1 MFEMAVQAA
10 RHRILNLHGDV
21 YTANGFAYSEE
32 VMYAISVSELSERSC
47 WWLSRYAHVE
57 AMLICEEDLRH
68 EDIDAL
74 VNFSMDFDDLTFDDK
89 IQVCNACAIAEQT
102 EDPVLR
108 HVLTNQILKWQAKFV
123 RHLMKIKDK
132 HKQLGPME
140 MTMLYDGPPSASM
153 YKGDDDKDEDIE
165 NEDDDDKDEDIENE
179 DDDDKDEDI
188 ENEDDNNAA
197 DDDDDDKDED
207 IENEE
212 SRHVD
217 SLVPKAADMN
227 DSTGY
232 FCTII

>member
-1 MFEMAVQAA
+1 MAVQAA

-32 VMYAISVSELSERSC
+32 VLYAISVSELSERSC

-165 NEDDDDKDEDIENE
+165 NEDDDGKDAN
-179 DDDDKDEDI
+179 I

-197 DDDDDDKDED
+197 DDDDDKDED

-212 SRHVD
+212 SRNVD

>member
-1 MFEMAVQAA
+1 MAVQAA

-123 RHLMKIKDK
+123 RHLMKIKDNR
-132 HKQLGPME
+132 KQPGPME
-140 MTMLYDGPPSASM
+140 MSMLYDGPPSASM
-153 YKGDDDKDEDIE
+153 YKDDND
-165 NEDDDDKDEDIENE
+165 DDDDKDEDIENE
-179 DDDDKDEDI
+179 DDDGKDANI

-212 SRHVD
+212 SRNVD

-227 DSTGY
+227 DSPGY